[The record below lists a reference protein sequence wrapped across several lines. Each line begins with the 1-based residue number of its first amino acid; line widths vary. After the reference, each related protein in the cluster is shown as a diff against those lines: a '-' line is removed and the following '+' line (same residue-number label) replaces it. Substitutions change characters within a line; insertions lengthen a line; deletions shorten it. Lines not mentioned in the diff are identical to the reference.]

1 MTSTW
6 ENLTLNYTDNIKLVE
21 ELWQEIERAYTA
33 NNRYYHNI
41 SHLEYMINQAVQYKD
56 KIMDFDVILFSIYYH
71 DIIYNIHKKDNEEK
85 SAEIATDRLS
95 KMGVPQ
101 ANIIACQNQI
111 IATKLHK
118 YNANMDTNFLLDFD
132 LAILGDTPQNYKSYT
147 KNIRK
152 EYAIY
157 PDLLYKIVRKKVILN
172 FLNMDSIFKTK
183 DFQDK
188 YEQQARKNLK
198 MELEE
203 L

>member
-1 MTSTW
+1 
-6 ENLTLNYTDNIKLVE
+6 
-21 ELWQEIERAYTA
+21 
-33 NNRYYHNI
+33 
-41 SHLEYMINQAVQYKD
+41 MINKAVQYKD
-56 KIMDFDVILFSIYYH
+56 KIMDFDAILFSIYYH

-101 ANIIACQNQI
+101 ANIKACQNQI

-118 YNANMDTNFLLDFD
+118 YNTNMDTNFLLDFD